1 MSRFIAQRFEWY
13 EDGASEFLRFIE
25 LGGTPHCHMPF
36 DSLAKNLFAGKVL
49 HHKIVRGNKYP
60 SFQLR
65 LEPVRTSMDGTNVV
79 LTFVQYDGTPE
90 GHIFISMVVKLSEST
105 DIFGIALRCLQFFAP
120 HFKCNFENIRNE
132 LTQVPSQDFSWGASI
147 YSSYHEKH
155 WDKFHSLMNQWARPN
170 PFCCKQHGLHEVRR
184 ISNIDMAGLSEVL
197 LEPVINFNLYFQVS
211 MSVYSKHKTSMFEDI
226 ISLQEYPYLKV
237 GISYAP
243 HGS

>member
-13 EDGASEFLRFIE
+13 ADGASEFLRFIE
-25 LGGTPHCHMPF
+25 LGGTPCYHMPF

-120 HFKCNFENIRNE
+120 HFKYNFEKYNVGTRKA
-132 LTQVPSQDFSWGASI
+132 TRGG
-147 YSSYHEKH
+147 
-155 WDKFHSLMNQWARPN
+155 MN
-170 PFCCKQHGLHEVRR
+170 
-184 ISNIDMAGLSEVL
+184 
-197 LEPVINFNLYFQVS
+197 
-211 MSVYSKHKTSMFEDI
+211 
-226 ISLQEYPYLKV
+226 
-237 GISYAP
+237 
-243 HGS
+243 GS